1 MGKLDSWA
9 KSFTRSCLSK
19 KAYRTS
25 EYAREVAK
33 KVFKERGV
41 MLYCY
46 YCRECG
52 MFHLTK
58 RLPKNLKETG
68 ERIF

>member
-9 KSFTRSCLSK
+9 KSFTRSCLTK

-25 EYAREVAK
+25 GYAKEVAD
-33 KVFKERGV
+33 KVFRERGV
-41 MLYCY
+41 VLHCY
-46 YCRECG
+46 YCKECG

-58 RLPKNLKETG
+58 RVPKDIKEAG